1 MEEMDAAQEVEA
13 GSPAAPDVV
22 EHPHTFDQFFAG
34 QHVRLLRASFV
45 LTGNHQEAEELTQEA
60 FLSVWERWDR
70 VAVMADP
77 VGYLYRTA
85 MNRHHSRRRALE
97 RAAKRLVGI
106 ERTEDGFQAA
116 DERDAVA
123 RALTR
128 LTPRQRAAIVLTAML
143 GFGTEEAARILG
155 VRPATV
161 RSLTSQGRAALREVL
176 DR

>member
-1 MEEMDAAQEVEA
+1 MEEMEASVDVEV
-13 GSPAAPDVV
+13 GSPRPDVA
-22 EHPHTFDQFFAG
+22 EHPRTFDQFFG
-34 QHVRLLRASFV
+34 EQHVRLLRASFV
-45 LTGNHQEAEELTQEA
+45 LTGNQQEAEELTQEA

-85 MNRHHSRRRALE
+85 INRHRSRRRALE

-106 ERTEDGFQAA
+106 ERTEDGFVAA

-143 GFGTEEAARILG
+143 GFGAEEAARILG

>member
-1 MEEMDAAQEVEA
+1 MGEMEAAAEVDTGPPRPHVAEA
-13 GSPAAPDVV
+13 PP
-22 EHPHTFDQFFAG
+22 TFDRFFAE

-45 LTGNHQEAEELTQEA
+45 LTGNRQEAEELTQEA

-85 MNRHHSRRRALE
+85 MNRHRSKRRALE

-106 ERTEDGFQAA
+106 ERSEDGFVAA

-123 RALTR
+123 RALTG

-143 GFGTEEAARILG
+143 GFGTAEAARILG

>member
-1 MEEMDAAQEVEA
+1 
-13 GSPAAPDVV
+13 
-22 EHPHTFDQFFAG
+22 
-34 QHVRLLRASFV
+34 
-45 LTGNHQEAEELTQEA
+45 
-60 FLSVWERWDR
+60 
-70 VAVMADP
+70 
-77 VGYLYRTA
+77 
-85 MNRHHSRRRALE
+85 LE

-106 ERTEDGFQAA
+106 ERTEDGFVAA

-143 GFGTEEAARILG
+143 GFETEEAARILG

-161 RSLTSQGRAALREVL
+161 RSLTSQGRAALKEVL